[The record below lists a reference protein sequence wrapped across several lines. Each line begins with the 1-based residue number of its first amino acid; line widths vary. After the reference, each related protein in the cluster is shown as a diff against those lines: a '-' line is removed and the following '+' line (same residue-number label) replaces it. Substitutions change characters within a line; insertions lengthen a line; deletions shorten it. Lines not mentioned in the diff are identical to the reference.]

1 MIDDYYQ
8 DIDLYRYT
16 EGEFSTPDDYSKIQT
31 FKGLV
36 QTPSSRNSFVNAK
49 DTMNV
54 DGILFCDIS
63 LNSIIQ
69 ENDLI
74 EYEGIKYIVSG
85 KQSQPLGVSGI
96 EPDEGQHCEFKLQ
109 FYNKNV

>member
-8 DIDLYRYT
+8 NINLYRYT
-16 EGEFSTPDDYSKIQT
+16 EGGFSTPSNYSLLQT

-36 QTPSSRNSFVNAK
+36 QTPSSRNAFVNSK
-49 DTMNV
+49 DTMQV
-54 DGILFCDIS
+54 DGILFCDVS
-63 LNSIIQ
+63 LNSVIQ

-74 EYEGIKYIVSG
+74 EYGGIKYIVSG

-96 EPDEGQHCEFKLQ
+96 EPDESQHCEFKLQ